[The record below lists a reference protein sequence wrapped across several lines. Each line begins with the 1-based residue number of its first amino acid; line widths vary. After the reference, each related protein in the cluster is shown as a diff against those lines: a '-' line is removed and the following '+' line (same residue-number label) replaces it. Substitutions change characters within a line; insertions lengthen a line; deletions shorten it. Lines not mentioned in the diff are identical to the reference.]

1 MSVADHRTVTDN
13 WDRWELLSYDDLLLS
28 FDMKSKTD
36 RRLFDQVRV
45 RNAYNY
51 HFGTVIPRS
60 AKRIAPACE
69 KCGFR
74 PVRLTV
80 KGWIYG
86 PYCPLC
92 GKRVPDFPE
101 ELLKEG

>member
-1 MSVADHRTVTDN
+1 MRVGDNGTVMEN
-13 WDRWELLSYDDLLLS
+13 WDRWELLSYDELELY

-36 RRLFDQVRV
+36 RRLFDQVRD

-74 PVRLTV
+74 PVRLSV

-86 PYCPLC
+86 CYCPLC